1 MEELTLRAL
10 DMLRNGRPLLPGG
23 CHSDGAVQTDQSI
36 GKVVASTYRTT
47 KEAFVVR
54 SCISNQRN
62 LYISFSSLRVN
73 TPDRKSV
80 V

>member
-10 DMLRNGRPLLPGG
+10 DMLRNGQPLLPGG

-47 KEAFVVR
+47 KEAFVV
-54 SCISNQRN
+54 
-62 LYISFSSLRVN
+62 
-73 TPDRKSV
+73 
-80 V
+80 